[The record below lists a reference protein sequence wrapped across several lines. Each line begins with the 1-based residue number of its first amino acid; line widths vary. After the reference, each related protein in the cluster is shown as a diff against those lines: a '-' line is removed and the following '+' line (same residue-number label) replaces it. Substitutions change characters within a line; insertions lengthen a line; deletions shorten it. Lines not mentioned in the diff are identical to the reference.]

1 MAMDVDSDPEP
12 IHSRPSLKRKKPSAL
27 LSSDESSSEREQKT
41 KKPSPVK
48 KAAIGGASSSKPK
61 PRASL
66 SSVTASVKKNGKR
79 KPYLDGDYEDD
90 SKEEYEGA
98 AFNDDEEKDEKYDDS
113 KFVKARDAWKHKP
126 PAKKAGPAENVA
138 ESKPQAN
145 GKGKGKVKDEEYE
158 VEDKKDKKD
167 SKKSFE

>member
-12 IHSRPSLKRKKPSAL
+12 IHSRPSLKRKKISVL

-48 KAAIGGASSSKPK
+48 KAAIGGASPSKPK

-79 KPYLDGDYEDD
+79 KPYLDSDYEDD
-90 SKEEYEGA
+90 SEEGYEGA

-113 KFVKARDAWKHKP
+113 KFVKARKHKP
-126 PAKKAGPAENVA
+126 PAKKAEPAENVA